1 MAKKPGR
8 MADKGRKTV
17 ARTDAELA
25 EAEVRVLRDTE
36 IDWEELRPFV
46 TGQDTYDAL
55 VDAVRD
61 STRQNES
68 LAQLK
73 DRLTS
78 LGERGVAFARKIV
91 ELSS

>member
-8 MADKGRKTV
+8 MAKKGQKTV
-17 ARTDAELA
+17 DRTNAELA
-25 EAEVRVLRDTE
+25 DAEARLLRDTE
-36 IDWEELRPFV
+36 IDWEDLRPIV

-68 LAQLK
+68 LAELK
-73 DRLTS
+73 DRLNS
-78 LGERGVAFARKIV
+78 LGERGVAFARKII
-91 ELSS
+91 ELAG